1 MLQAQMLN
9 NAHVKVL
16 VIISANT
23 IWFERV
29 HDKSYTNILKG
40 SLRLNKEYNSHSL
53 LMVIVKIH
61 FQFISFNNHINFEFH
76 VNLDKRIEYFGDL
89 SMTKLMQSIRHNI
102 TVKDNSQMQNVK
114 FGNLAL
120 KQKKSDHTY
129 SPICSQ
135 NHKF

>member
-9 NAHVKVL
+9 NAHVKVH
-16 VIISANT
+16 VIISTNT

-29 HDKSYTNILKG
+29 HEKSYTNILKG

-53 LMVIVKIH
+53 LLVIVKIH
-61 FQFISFNNHINFEFH
+61 FQFISFYNHINFEFH

-120 KQKKSDHTY
+120 KQKKSYHTY
-129 SPICSQ
+129 SPICSK